1 MNLCGRKVLITGA
14 ASGIGRATAKLF
26 AEHGAELVL
35 LDRDWAEAGSG
46 MRPSV
51 SEAMHLECNLTQEAS
66 VEQAVA
72 QGIEALGQLD
82 GVVNCAGI
90 SLRKSVENTSFD
102 EWNAVIDTN
111 LRGPFLVCRAASAAL
126 KANAPST
133 IVNVSSGAAFRPSF
147 DFSAYCASKGGLLMF
162 TRAVALDFAPFGV
175 RVNAVC
181 PGVID
186 TPMIERAIARSTD
199 PGAAHARFTSN
210 AMSRMGSPEEI
221 ANVIMFLTSAESSF
235 VTGAAYSADGGAAYH

>member
-1 MNLCGRKVLITGA
+1 MDLSGRKVLITGA

-26 AEHGAELVL
+26 AGHGAELVL
-35 LDRDWAEAGSG
+35 LDRAWGGSG
-46 MRPSV
+46 SATPPSV
-51 SEAMHLECNLTQEAS
+51 AGAMHLDCDLTQEAS

-90 SLRKSVENTSFD
+90 SLRKSVEDTTFD
-102 EWNAVIDTN
+102 EWNVVIDTN
-111 LRGPFLVCRAASAAL
+111 LRGPFLVCRAASAVL
-126 KANAPST
+126 KRSAPST

-147 DFSAYCASKGGLLMF
+147 NFGAYCASKGGLLMF
-162 TRAVALDFAPFGV
+162 TRALALDFAPFGV

-186 TPMIERAIARSTD
+186 TPMIERAIARSPD
-199 PGAAHARFTSN
+199 PEAAHARFTSN

-221 ANVIMFLTSAESSF
+221 ANVIMFLTSVESSF
-235 VTGAAYSADGGAAYH
+235 VTGAAYSADGGATYH

>member
-1 MNLCGRKVLITGA
+1 MNLSGRKILITGA
-14 ASGIGRATAKLF
+14 ASGIGRATAELF
-26 AEHGAELVL
+26 AKNGASLVL
-35 LDRDWAEAGSG
+35 LDRDWNQSG
-46 MRPSV
+46 ADELQSEYDIVRLDCDLTKEESV
-51 SEAMHLECNLTQEAS
+51 Q
-66 VEQAVA
+66 QAVA
-72 QGIEALGQLD
+72 MGIQALDRLD

-90 SLRKSVENTSFD
+90 SLRKSVEDTSFD
-102 EWNAVIDTN
+102 DWNAVMDTN
-111 LRGPFLVCRAASAAL
+111 LRGPFLVCRAASAVL

-186 TPMIERAIARSTD
+186 TPMIERAIARSPD
-199 PGAAHARFTSN
+199 PQAAHARFTSN
-210 AMSRMGSPEEI
+210 AISRMGSPEEI
-221 ANVIMFLTSAESSF
+221 ANVIMFLTSVESSF